1 MITIRK
7 ILEKRDQLVIRAFTL
22 LESLL
27 VLMITSFVLLL
38 FTGSITKIVHVV
50 RGELF
55 VVQFENNYKNV
66 QFLATATRQPQ
77 LLSASGNKL
86 IYGNKT
92 NSIPPEVRIDA
103 FSIKFDEK
111 GNNSSLK
118 KLNIFLPFEQKTIS
132 YQLEMGSG
140 KYKKTINE

>member
-86 IYGNKT
+86 ICGNKM